1 VENLSQLTLSDDSS
15 EYTEWIMKVRAPLFA
30 QLLLRPVANCFF
42 HQFISSR
49 GNEYFC
55 EIDEE
60 YLTDRFNLTGL
71 NIEVNYYQHALDLIT
86 DVFDLDCEDDMR
98 DAIEKSA
105 RHLYGL
111 VHARYIVTTRGLA
124 KMVDKYKKSDFGRC
138 PRVYCE
144 GQPLLPCGLEDNAG
158 KKPVKLYCARCEDT
172 YSPKS
177 SRHSTIDGAYFGTSF
192 HNILFQVY
200 PALIP
205 QKSLK
210 RFTPTIFGFK
220 VHYAAALHRWQ
231 DEERRDMRE
240 RLAEAGIA
248 PLPFSADNSS
258 SQAQQQAPTR
268 QLLFV
273 EDAEDDDGM
282 SLRADARLDDDH
294 DDGPDADEDP
304 DESSATRMQG
314 QAQVENQMQSQA
326 MVTKGGVNMGLI
338 RARAVQAA
346 ILKHQQ
352 SSAANT
358 QGGQPRG

>member
-1 VENLSQLTLSDDSS
+1 
-15 EYTEWIMKVRAPLFA
+15 
-30 QLLLRPVANCFF
+30 
-42 HQFISSR
+42 
-49 GNEYFC
+49 
-55 EIDEE
+55 
-60 YLTDRFNLTGL
+60 
-71 NIEVNYYQHALDLIT
+71 
-86 DVFDLDCEDDMR
+86 MR

-144 GQPLLPCGLEDNAG
+144 GQPLLPCGLDDNPG

-210 RFTPTIFGFK
+210 RFQPTIFGFK
-220 VHYAAALHRWQ
+220 VHHAATLHRWQ
-231 DEERRDMRE
+231 DEQRRNMRE
-240 RLAEAGIA
+240 RLADAGVA
-248 PLPFSADNSS
+248 PLPVAPVEGGAG
-258 SQAQQQAPTR
+258 QGQQQQAPR
-268 QLLFV
+268 QFLFA
-273 EDAEDDDGM
+273 EDQNDDDGM
-282 SLRADARLDDDH
+282 GLRAKINKELDDDH
-294 DDGPDADEDP
+294 DDSPDADEDP
-304 DESSATRMQG
+304 DENTGRSGLLTAGGGAGPTAAGTGTAAATAVWQSPFAQQQFQKLQEM
-314 QAQVENQMQSQA
+314 QAQAGADGGGQNVNVA
-326 MVTKGGVNMGLI
+326 MM

-346 ILKHQQ
+346 VLRHQ
-352 SSAANT
+352 
-358 QGGQPRG
+358 QGGQEK